1 MTSPVRFPVDGV
13 SERDRPAG
21 EPEEFAA
28 LLIFRPADRAA
39 VTRLLRGGDWR
50 VTREQPAAGYP
61 RRVYLAPV
69 WEDDCPVAED
79 PLADLG
85 PCAYCLLPLAPGVG
99 EHAQHPRSAGHRDGR
114 LRYFCPDSPD
124 ALHHLELIARTARHM

>member
-1 MTSPVRFPVDGV
+1 MIRACFREVEVGYLERVWRASIRRNLTRAFPVDGV
-13 SERDRPAG
+13 SGRDRPAG

-28 LLIFRPADRAA
+28 LLVFRPADRAA

-61 RRVYLAPV
+61 RRVYLAPL
-69 WEDDCPVAED
+69 WD
-79 PLADLG
+79 DLG
-85 PCAYCLLPLAPGVG
+85 
-99 EHAQHPRSAGHRDGR
+99 
-114 LRYFCPDSPD
+114 PD